1 MNDTREMC
9 LLREC
14 QDYDKI
20 YGIVLLNNVSIQVF
34 QQAIYN
40 AKNEFYDS
48 DYDNWCIED
57 IMAKLSEI
65 YDFKYYQFNDNDYL
79 EI

>member
-1 MNDTREMC
+1 MKDVC

-20 YGIVLLNNVSIQVF
+20 YGIVILNNVSIKDF
-34 QQAIYN
+34 QKAIYDI
-40 AKNEFYDS
+40 KNEFYDNG
-48 DYDNWCIED
+48 YDNWC

-65 YDFKYYQFNDNDYL
+65 YDFEYYQFNDNDYL